1 MVDFVAIMS
10 CLNPTGPIDNSDF
23 LCRHGGVL
31 PQKTEHVYDLCV
43 AFPQPVWDLLHSQ
56 FGGGP
61 ACTRYNNFYLN
72 VTVRLMQIQY
82 NFLTMTYLIM
92 FLVWI
97 WLHQL
102 ICNTYIQH
110 LLFVGF
116 TSVTSAVVTLMH

>member
-1 MVDFVAIMS
+1 MVKQI

-61 ACTRYNNFYLN
+61 ACTRYNKFYQN
-72 VTVRLMQIQY
+72 VTVQLVQIQCIFF
-82 NFLTMTYLIM
+82 NSVVSNNLFSPD
-92 FLVWI
+92 LV
-97 WLHQL
+97 
-102 ICNTYIQH
+102 
-110 LLFVGF
+110 
-116 TSVTSAVVTLMH
+116 ALMDL